1 MKSKFI
7 KTTINEYYSETQ
19 TKFLTVYHG
28 TKPKFVEN
36 IKENGIENRPELYTQ
51 GWYMVSTDFESAL
64 FHANSDSKK
73 DIVYVFEFKIPVI
86 DSNRWEGYPY
96 LWKAEIRTDTSSWF
110 GLMKQIPSTFISK
123 LHKIDY
129 DKWLKQKSEGF

>member
-36 IKENGIENRPELYTQ
+36 IKENGINNRPELYTQ

-64 FHANSDSKK
+64 FHANPDSKK
-73 DIVYVFEFKIPVI
+73 DTVYVFEFKIPVI
-86 DSNRWEGYPY
+86 DSIDG
-96 LWKAEIRTDTSSWF
+96 KV
-110 GLMKQIPSTFISK
+110 IPI
-123 LHKIDY
+123 Y
-129 DKWLKQKSEGF
+129 GKQKSELILLLGLV